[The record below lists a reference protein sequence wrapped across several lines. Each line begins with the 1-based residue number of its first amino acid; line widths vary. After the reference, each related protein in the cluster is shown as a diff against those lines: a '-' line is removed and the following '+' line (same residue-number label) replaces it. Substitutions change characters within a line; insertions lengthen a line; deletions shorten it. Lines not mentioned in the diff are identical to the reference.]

1 MSDASTVPVATAD
14 APVPVATA
22 EAPVLKSA
30 TTSTRVTIILA
41 SGSKAP
47 KWDDLQKCF
56 PGQKINLICQEPLE
70 NSVIEPQTQNREYL
84 GRCKWKQSREAL
96 KLDPEF
102 LRRLQS
108 LPGFDPKKCFLWTED
123 TALYFGELNFPGTL
137 IKLFTETDAYANRL
151 LEKALPDTT
160 EGRYICSAPVGPFF
174 EEGEVCFLEAEVRGE
189 LGPPEGKGKIDNQ
202 LRRYHRE
209 KNIALS
215 PEHRPE
221 DHPRYIVFRMTANA
235 MGLEL

>member
-1 MSDASTVPVATAD
+1 MAAADSASDVCNALAVEP
-14 APVPVATA
+14 
-22 EAPVLKSA
+22 A
-30 TTSTRVTIILA
+30 TTETRVTIILA

-47 KWDDLQKCF
+47 KWDDLQECF
-56 PGQKINLICQEPLE
+56 RGQKINLICQDLPE
-70 NSVIEPQTQNREYL
+70 NREYL

-123 TALYFGELNFPGTL
+123 TSLYFGHLNFPGTL
-137 IKLFTETDAYANRL
+137 IKMFTENDAYANRL

-160 EGRYICSAPVGPFF
+160 EGRYICSVTFGPFF

-189 LGPPEGKGKIDNQ
+189 LVPPKGKGKIDNQ
-202 LRRYHRE
+202 LRLYHRK
-209 KNIALS
+209 KNIAVS
-215 PEHRPE
+215 PEHRSE

-235 MGLEL
+235 MGLVL